1 MRLKQRISS
10 LQARPPRLKMLFL
23 CVLIHSSGTLLFTAW
38 FSVDQLWFFA
48 AVHYCCCCRWPGTGR
63 RWSCR
68 MGTGFTPPASATPS
82 PSAWTGWA
90 RRTLPATP
98 AGLRTASRERS
109 QPPYKSQ
116 VCQIYLRIFIFA
128 MFAALQYSEYGI
140 LIEQEFTFY
149 STVYTRDYTVYCI
162 QKRMQISSLLL
173 GGHNY
178 FNSLLR

>member
-1 MRLKQRISS
+1 MSIERTERFTEEDFFSWIDRLLLSNVHTATTAITSTIKVRVRLKQRISS

-23 CVLIHSSGTLLFTAW
+23 CVLIRSSGTLLFTAW

-116 VCQIYLRIFIFA
+116 VCQILFNMTLHVSRLAKICFI
-128 MFAALQYSEYGI
+128 
-140 LIEQEFTFY
+140 
-149 STVYTRDYTVYCI
+149 C
-162 QKRMQISSLLL
+162 
-173 GGHNY
+173 
-178 FNSLLR
+178 

>member
-1 MRLKQRISS
+1 
-10 LQARPPRLKMLFL
+10 
-23 CVLIHSSGTLLFTAW
+23 
-38 FSVDQLWFFA
+38 
-48 AVHYCCCCRWPGTGR
+48 
-63 RWSCR
+63 

-128 MFAALQYSEYGI
+128 MFAALQYVLYSEYGI

-149 STVYTRDYTVYCI
+149 SIHRIQYTEENENFVAAAWGT
-162 QKRMQISSLLL
+162 
-173 GGHNY
+173 
-178 FNSLLR
+178 